1 MKPINEQLPEDFS
14 NEDSLISDYLNGYLS
29 ESEKIAFEKRL
40 LEDSNFAKEVEFQK
54 ELALA
59 VRMQER
65 QKLKKSL
72 KEISLKNKATN
83 ISKPI
88 AAIIVPAA
96 SKSVNVFGIA
106 ATITF
111 VIV

>member
-1 MKPINEQLPEDFS
+1 MPINEQTPDDFS
-14 NEDSLISDYLNGYLS
+14 NEDSLISDYLNGHLT

-40 LEDSNFAKEVEFQK
+40 IEDSNFAKEVEFQK

-72 KEISLKNKATN
+72 NQI
-83 ISKPI
+83 
-88 AAIIVPAA
+88 
-96 SKSVNVFGIA
+96 
-106 ATITF
+106 TIHTIYF
-111 VIV
+111 E